1 MTRDASR
8 RGRRRAGVLLIITSV
23 LWLHQWF
30 PALMVVGF
38 VVWLVIHR
46 RLEGDLGDRLLRL
59 WQRRWPLPA
68 MVLVPLLIG
77 GAVAY
82 AIADQP
88 LRTKLVPIALNLLGL
103 SMVVFGNWGRLF
115 TPALDA
121 GHPLS
126 SGPLRRSSRAA

>member
-1 MTRDASR
+1 MTRDASC

-38 VVWLVIHR
+38 VVWLLIHR
-46 RLEGDLGDRLLRL
+46 RLEGDLGDRLLGL

-68 MVLVPLLIG
+68 VVLVPLLIA
-77 GAVAY
+77 GALAY

-88 LRTKLVPIALNLLGL
+88 LRTKLVPIGLNLLGL
-103 SMVVFGNWGRLF
+103 SMVVFGNWWRRF
-115 TPALDA
+115 TTVFDAPSRPALK
-121 GHPLS
+121 LS
-126 SGPLRRSSRAA
+126 T